1 MTPRK
6 KKPEITEKKL
16 EKLCELE
23 RSSRQK
29 RALLLPPRS
38 KVKMFCVKM
47 SLPLAARLVEW
58 AKKLGVSPQE
68 ILRRLFQA
76 ALEQEKGTESDGETG
91 D

>member
-1 MTPRK
+1 
-6 KKPEITEKKL
+6 
-16 EKLCELE
+16 
-23 RSSRQK
+23 
-29 RALLLPPRS
+29 
-38 KVKMFCVKM
+38 MFCVKM